1 VHVTRKI
8 KLGLI
13 MAVGVVFAAAIV
25 LFLFTFTVRF
35 TDVAVLTRFG
45 KATREY
51 DGAERPG
58 LKFKWPYPV
67 DSVTKYDTRFRLVQL
82 RKEAQQ
88 TADNRQV
95 IVEAFCTWRVTD
107 PRLFFE
113 RFSSEG
119 DRAESQ
125 YEAATETIRARLRT
139 AVGEISRYRIDE
151 LFRVEDLEG
160 DHPRLAELEDEILVA
175 LNTPNDAGE
184 TIQQLNGVEIS
195 MVGISSIVL
204 PQETSKAVFDRMKQD
219 RRTLV
224 QEISSQAEAEAQAIV
239 SAAET
244 DRDKIEAFALERAQE
259 WRALGDQEAQQYLQ
273 QMGEHEQLAVF
284 LEQIEFIRNML
295 AGKATLVFST
305 DSMGLELLDPEVMT
319 KTPRGE
325 VPGAEQF
332 IRRAGTD
339 GAEPDSLSE
348 EELESGAGAGELGED
363 PSRADA
369 GGGR

>member
-1 VHVTRKI
+1 
-8 KLGLI
+8 
-13 MAVGVVFAAAIV
+13 MAVGVIFAAAIV
-25 LFLFTFTVRF
+25 LFLFSFTVRF
-35 TDVAVLTRFG
+35 TEVAVLTRFG
-45 KATREY
+45 KATKVYQGTEH
-51 DGAERPG
+51 PG
-58 LKFKWPYPV
+58 LKFKWPYPI
-67 DSVTKYDTRFRLVQL
+67 DSVTKYDTRYRLVQL

-107 PRLFFE
+107 PETFFE

-119 DRAESQ
+119 DRAEVQ
-125 YEAATETIRARLRT
+125 YDAADDSIRARLRT

-151 LFRVEDLEG
+151 LFSVDDGSG
-160 DHPRLAELEDEILVA
+160 DHSRLGQLEDEIAAA
-175 LNTPNDAGE
+175 LKTPNENGQ
-184 TIQQLNGVEIS
+184 TIQDLTGVDITL
-195 MVGISSIVL
+195 VGISSIVL
-204 PQETSKAVFDRMKQD
+204 PQETSRAVFDRMKQD

-224 QEISSQAEAEAQAIV
+224 QEITSQAEAEAQAIV

-284 LEQIEFIRNML
+284 LEQIEVIRNLL

-305 DSMGLELLDPEVMT
+305 DSMGMGLLDPEVMT

-325 VPGAEQF
+325 IPGTEQF
-332 IRRAGTD
+332 MRQAEGERGGD
-339 GAEPDSLSE
+339 GSLSE
-348 EELESGAGAGELGED
+348 EEMESGAAADDLSED
-363 PSRADA
+363 PSHADA